1 MILILWS
8 FPRLVKELEFK
19 SHIFNIHTVL
29 GSSYSNSYSISDSIP
44 YLSIYIVLYCT
55 WWQADLYT
63 AAHNIPYVEWVLQ
76 ESFRVYPPIQ
86 QWAEIDGS
94 EFCIVPHIPLPQN
107 KPSVH

>member
-19 SHIFNIHTVL
+19 LHVFNIHTVL
-29 GSSYSNSYSISDSIP
+29 ASSYSNSHISVIV
-44 YLSIYIVLYCT
+44 YSIYIVLYCI

-86 QWAEIDGS
+86 QWAEIDGG